1 MMHNSIRITRRPRR
15 AWLRTARIAAAPIA
29 TASLALLAVAC
40 ASPPSAS
47 TGGSSNAAVAAKIQ
61 SANNRPPELQ
71 KMLAYSRCMR
81 SHGVPNFPD
90 PDSSRQIPKES
101 VQQLKV
107 SDSRLE
113 SAQEACLRLWPYQS
127 PTRAKPRRTDSGAQN
142 QPTQAEPRKPG
153 SGAQIQP
160 PRTKPTPGAGQ

>member
-1 MMHNSIRITRRPRR
+1 MMHNSIRIARRPRR
-15 AWLRTARIAAAPIA
+15 AWLRTARIAAASIA
-29 TASLALLAVAC
+29 TVGLALLAVAC

-47 TGGSSNAAVAAKIQ
+47 TGGSSNAAVAAKIR
-61 SANNRPPELQ
+61 SANNRPPDMQ

-90 PDSSRQIPKES
+90 PDGSGRLPKES

-107 SDSRLE
+107 SDSRLQT
-113 SAQEACLRLWPYQS
+113 AQKTCLHLWPYQS
-127 PTRAKPRRTDSGAQN
+127 PTRAKPRRTGSGTQN
-142 QPTQAEPRKPG
+142 QPTRAKPRKPG

-160 PRTKPTPGAGQ
+160 PRAKPTPGAGQ